1 MTLWDLI
8 KYTFLVG
15 ILVLATTG
23 ISFFDRETRTAQKE
37 SDSAQKVQASFD
49 SSRSGGARIEENPAS
64 FSPLENTFI
73 TPDSSPDIWPIRD
86 WNIASPEIEAQ
97 ADFIFDA
104 SRNKVLYE
112 KNIYEQLPIAS
123 ITKLMTALTVLEYTD
138 PQEIVSISRTAVAT
152 ESAAGNLIVGEEITV
167 ENLLKALL
175 IESSNDA
182 AIALEEHITNKKAS
196 LVFVEEMNRNA
207 LELGLAH
214 TSFKTSTGL
223 DIGGEASNFSTSFAV
238 GKLGETVWANELLRS
253 IISTSFETVF
263 SVDGYAHQ
271 LTNSNRLLGTL
282 PEILG
287 SKTGYTEHAQESIV
301 SVVASPAG
309 TGEHLVI
316 VVLGT
321 SNRERATKSLI
332 DWLKKAYRW

>member
-8 KYTFLVG
+8 KYTFWVG

-97 ADFIFDA
+97 AAFIFDA

-138 PQEIVSISRTAVAT
+138 PQEIVSISRTAIAT

-175 IESSNDA
+175 IES
-182 AIALEEHITNKKAS
+182 
-196 LVFVEEMNRNA
+196 
-207 LELGLAH
+207 
-214 TSFKTSTGL
+214 
-223 DIGGEASNFSTSFAV
+223 
-238 GKLGETVWANELLRS
+238 
-253 IISTSFETVF
+253 
-263 SVDGYAHQ
+263 
-271 LTNSNRLLGTL
+271 
-282 PEILG
+282 
-287 SKTGYTEHAQESIV
+287 
-301 SVVASPAG
+301 
-309 TGEHLVI
+309 
-316 VVLGT
+316 
-321 SNRERATKSLI
+321 
-332 DWLKKAYRW
+332 